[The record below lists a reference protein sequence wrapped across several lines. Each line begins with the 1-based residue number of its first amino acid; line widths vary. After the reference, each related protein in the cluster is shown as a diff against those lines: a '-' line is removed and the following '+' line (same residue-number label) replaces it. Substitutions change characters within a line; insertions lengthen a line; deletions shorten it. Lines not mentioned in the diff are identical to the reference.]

1 MLKQHSSLLKDDVDC
16 HHLFQLCLLRMLPH
30 VWVKI
35 IPSSPCDVENFAFSI
50 GQRWEIVQNLLLECK
65 YLYRY
70 SDTVRICLDKF
81 KELETQSN
89 DGIKIHIGSM
99 HRKGEKKVYY
109 ICRDE
114 PIFQSPKIQYKN
126 VLIMQV

>member
-16 HHLFQLCLLRMLPH
+16 HHLFQLCLLWMLPH

-70 SDTVRICLDKF
+70 SNTVRIYLDKF
-81 KELETQSN
+81 KELETRSN

-99 HRKGEKKVYY
+99 HRKGEKRCIMYAATSIY
-109 ICRDE
+109 SR
-114 PIFQSPKIQYKN
+114 
-126 VLIMQV
+126 VLKYNIKMFMIMQV